1 MGMGKYFDN
10 KWLDAVVSA
19 LIAFLTAISVS
30 SCTNLLV

>member
-19 LIAFLTAISVS
+19 IIAFLTAISVS
-30 SCTNLLV
+30 SCTTVLV

>member
-19 LIAFLTAISVS
+19 VIAFLTAISIS
-30 SCTNLLV
+30 SCTTMLV